1 MPTFLMIAKHD
12 AADCAFF
19 NEKSAKT
26 LAEYASKLPELLAKH
41 GIKIVGA
48 CTVNNEHL
56 AVSIFEAPSFEAMMA
71 WGMEPEN
78 VNMSNWQTVEI
89 KIANT
94 FEETAQMIQ
103 MMQQK
108 K

>member
-1 MPTFLMIAKHD
+1 MPTFLLIARHD
-12 AADCAFF
+12 AADCAFY

-26 LAEYASKLPELLAKH
+26 LAAYASKLPELLAKH

-48 CTVNNEHL
+48 CTVNSEHL
-56 AVSIFEAPSFEAMMA
+56 AVQILEAPSFEAMMA
-71 WGMEPEN
+71 WGKEPEN
-78 VNMSNWQTVEI
+78 ANMSNWQTTEF

-103 MMQQK
+103 MVWQK